1 MVDHHPNNHH
11 HDNRLCGASLLAR
24 SLKEQGIEYV
34 FGVPG
39 IPVIQ
44 VAFKAQEYGLKY
56 VAMRSEQSASYAA
69 SAIGYLTR
77 K

>member
-1 MVDHHPNNHH
+1 M
-11 HDNRLCGASLLAR
+11 AK
-24 SLKEQGIEYV
+24 SLKEQGIEYI

-56 VAMRSEQSASYAA
+56 VAMRSEQSVEKYFKMFKF
-69 SAIGYLTR
+69 ILVFFL
-77 K
+77 